1 MAQPE
6 RSTLQIPKP
15 VKGGLILLILLLG
28 LCTASMCQAAS
39 HAQAQAAV
47 RVRDFEKAAQLYLE
61 MAKAGDKEAQF
72 ALGNLYRS
80 GRGVKKDHRRAF
92 VWLSKAAEQGHVKA
106 QYTTGTLYENDWGG
120 GKGGYGQG
128 ENLVHACRRRWQQD
142 GGQKAGT
149 SRHFLAFAR
158 SRQ

>member
-1 MAQPE
+1 
-6 RSTLQIPKP
+6 
-15 VKGGLILLILLLG
+15 
-28 LCTASMCQAAS
+28 MCQAAS

-92 VWLSKAAEQGHVKA
+92 VWFSKAAEQGHVKA
-106 QYTTGTLYENDWGG
+106 QYTTGTL
-120 GKGGYGQG
+120 
-128 ENLVHACRRRWQQD
+128 
-142 GGQKAGT
+142 
-149 SRHFLAFAR
+149 
-158 SRQ
+158 